1 MRGTPAFSFFIV
13 ARPASTVSELMN
25 KPTMA
30 RILLTG
36 LKKDAALAPETA
48 SFFVRGRRPD
58 GFTAILYKDK
68 YIVGQ
73 TINSSYDSVSF
84 LRGSRRGKRR
94 GRYLI
99 VQHSWLS
106 RAI

>member
-1 MRGTPAFSFFIV
+1 
-13 ARPASTVSELMN
+13 
-25 KPTMA
+25 MA